1 MKTQH
6 QEMLEKGEKEY
17 NAMMFAQ
24 FQYLN
29 AIEKIKAYA
38 TRTMPAETVRI
49 MPDSFYAE
57 LKAAAR

>member
-1 MKTQH
+1 
-6 QEMLEKGEKEY
+6 MLEKGEKEY